1 MNLFKHLACAFAF
14 SFGGMQMHLFAQ
26 SPNNVIDEVIWVVGD
41 EAILRSDVESARMEF
56 GANISGNPYCV
67 IPEQLAIQKL
77 FLHQAQLD
85 SIEVESSE
93 ITANMD
99 ARINELVMRA
109 GSKEKL
115 EEYYH
120 RTMTEIR
127 EMMFESLK
135 EQFTVQRV
143 RESLTADVKVT
154 PAEVRRYFKDVPQD
168 SLPWIPDQVEVQ
180 IITQQPR
187 IPQEEIERV
196 KEELR
201 DYTERINSGESSFS
215 TLAILY
221 SEDPGTARYGGEM
234 PAYGRA
240 ELDPAFANVAF
251 SLTDPTKISKVVES
265 EYGFHIIQLI
275 DKLGDKVKVRHIL
288 RLASLSKL
296 ITATAVMKLY
306 EQGKLTLDSRV
317 FGPQGILNDSLFLRY
332 TDKRIPDVTIEQLLR
347 HKGGFTVRA
356 GDPMFDWQLV
366 QRVLKR
372 QPPYTIDDYVE
383 YAVRSGLGFRPGTRT
398 YYSNLGY
405 VVLSKVIEKLTGQ
418 PYETYV
424 QDSILAPAG
433 CYDMHIG
440 HSRHAE
446 KFPNEVRYYET
457 KEAEKFPA
465 CDGSGQM
472 TAKSDGGNDI
482 QGLSGAGGWVA
493 SPTEILLFVAAIDG
507 SDTRPDILQPATIR
521 LMTQKTDGSLPLG
534 WMSTEKDGTW
544 SRTGTM
550 SGTNALL
557 RKQSNGYTWV
567 FVTNTSSWKG
577 SRFHRYISTMLRN
590 AFGKVSEWPE
600 RDLFIADSLQ
610 NDASAGDT
618 TDLSQTT
625 SIP

>member
-288 RLASLSKL
+288 RKPKLAQADIDS
-296 ITATAVMKLY
+296 TMAR
-306 EQGKLTLDSRV
+306 LDS
-317 FGPQGILNDSLFLRY
+317 IAEDLRKEKY
-332 TDKRIPDVTIEQLLR
+332 TIEQPGHNDQREIRPFGGRPDTDVAFPASGTSGRGGQGGGGNEHRRGVGSLHDGQLQREGGLR
-347 HKGGFTVRA
+347 HC
-356 GDPMFDWQLV
+356 
-366 QRVLKR
+366 
-372 QPPYTIDDYVE
+372 
-383 YAVRSGLGFRPGTRT
+383 
-398 YYSNLGY
+398 
-405 VVLSKVIEKLTGQ
+405 
-418 PYETYV
+418 ETE
-424 QDSILAPAG
+424 DAP
-433 CYDMHIG
+433 
-440 HSRHAE
+440 
-446 KFPNEVRYYET
+446 
-457 KEAEKFPA
+457 
-465 CDGSGQM
+465 
-472 TAKSDGGNDI
+472 
-482 QGLSGAGGWVA
+482 QGA
-493 SPTEILLFVAAIDG
+493 
-507 SDTRPDILQPATIR
+507 
-521 LMTQKTDGSLPLG
+521 
-534 WMSTEKDGTW
+534 
-544 SRTGTM
+544 
-550 SGTNALL
+550 
-557 RKQSNGYTWV
+557 
-567 FVTNTSSWKG
+567 
-577 SRFHRYISTMLRN
+577 SRFHVGGFPGAEGCRDAETARAENQRMDKREAEIHLR
-590 AFGKVSEWPE
+590 AH
-600 RDLFIADSLQ
+600 Q
-610 NDASAGDT
+610 
-618 TDLSQTT
+618 
-625 SIP
+625 